1 VLATV
6 VQGDEAKEAGPLPHL
21 GAVEHM
27 EDARWLAGFGCGTWR
42 PEAYSVGLGSEA
54 WQGMTRLPRL
64 VRPWG
69 WAWHDVASRSGRARA
84 WRSGGVAKR
93 RGDDGERKGRHQ
105 RSSFEGEEID
115 RREGPNKWA
124 SIKSGLRSIWT

>member
-1 VLATV
+1 VLAKV
-6 VQGDEAKEAGPLPHL
+6 VQGDEAKEASPLPYL

-27 EDARWLAGFGCGTWR
+27 EDARWSAGSGCGTRR
-42 PEAYSVGLGSEA
+42 PKAYLVGLGSEA
-54 WQGMTRLPRL
+54 WQGMTRLPWL

-69 WAWHDVASRSGRARA
+69 WARHDVASRSGRARA

-93 RGDDGERKGRHQ
+93 RGGDGERKGRRQ

-115 RREGPNKWA
+115 RRGPNKWA